1 MVCVFLLYVLP
12 CSLFLE
18 PFNLSNVS
26 TLSNPPFSDTP
37 RGDLLHT
44 LCCWSPFVQKH
55 PPFELRHII
64 TAFVDCCMILLI
76 LLLVGYYYSDYYI
89 FIVYTTEGSLEHGMM
104 FLTCSVWGEE
114 HSSYRPTFGL
124 LRFILLSLMFWW
136 SLVHMICTFVVPL
149 LLLLSRACRTLVVW
163 YVGDDG
169 VVLWCLV
176 VGHRCLIYRR
186 RWWGC
191 QSWPLFS
198 PWRLEAIYFLRKR
211 RSGPPDSYRWLLDVL
226 QSSNLIYYAIDQY
239 CW

>member
-1 MVCVFLLYVLP
+1 MLWCMYFCCMYFHALFSLNLSIFLMFLP
-12 CSLFLE
+12 CPIL
-18 PFNLSNVS
+18 
-26 TLSNPPFSDTP
+26 FSDTP

-136 SLVHMICTFVVPL
+136 SLVHMMCTFVVPP

-169 VVLWCLV
+169 VVLWCLDSSDIV
-176 VGHRCLIYRR
+176 VWFIVDGDDANLGRC
-186 RWWGC
+186 
-191 QSWPLFS
+191 
-198 PWRLEAIYFLRKR
+198 FLR
-211 RSGPPDSYRWLLDVL
+211 DV
-226 QSSNLIYYAIDQY
+226 
-239 CW
+239 